1 MVEVGTYRDPMF
13 ALTLEA
19 ARNGAIIAVVVFVGV
34 AIASAWLMKSIA
46 QKVAVVVVFGLLAV
60 LVWSQ
65 WASLDDCAKR
75 VEADHAAGA
84 TDRWAPTRRA
94 RSSAGTSRSDLT
106 YELSRLTAR
115 RA

>member
-1 MVEVGTYRDPMF
+1 MF
-13 ALTLEA
+13 ALSLET
-19 ARNGAIIAVVVFVGV
+19 ARNAAIIAVVVFVAV

-75 VEADHAAGA
+75 VKADHAAGA
-84 TDRWAPTRRA
+84 TDEV
-94 RSSAGTSRSDLT
+94 GTDTTCTFLGRDIMIKTS
-106 YELSRLTAR
+106 
-115 RA
+115 